1 MEVALGGG
9 GAQGDGEPSLSDS
22 KRQQLVGSPP
32 DTVTRMNL

>member
-1 MEVALGGG
+1 MEVALGRRR
-9 GAQGDGEPSLSDS
+9 AQGDGEPSLADS